1 MNKSQIFIYST
12 PILLSPKTLTY
23 FAKNNYKRR
32 ESDPSIS
39 VSQKKK
45 KKGPFNIL
53 ILNGKFL

>member
-12 PILLSPKTLTY
+12 PILLSPKTLSY

-45 KKGPFNIL
+45 KKDPSIS
-53 ILNGKFL
+53 